1 MEKSDLNYLRE
12 AEKAQCEKLFKSG
25 VQIIIEKPLR
35 DSKKADLVVAILN
48 LLVKEQLSLNQM
60 QELLQLAQC
69 EAFKIPIVGFCS
81 KSD

>member
-1 MEKSDLNYLRE
+1 MELEDSNYFYE
-12 AEKAQCEKLFKSG
+12 VASAQCEKLFNADI
-25 VQIIIEKPLR
+25 QIVTEKPLP

-48 LLVKEQLSLNQM
+48 LLINEQLSLNQM
-60 QELLQLAQC
+60 QELLQLAKY